1 MSIPQNIKDLLSRGI
16 AIPCPHAVEIGSDI
30 NPDRLSGKG
39 IRLHAGCRLRG
50 SQTYIAQRACIGSE
64 GPVMIDNCYIGPDV
78 ELKCGYFKNAV
89 FLEGASLG
97 YGSHVREGTILE
109 EQASTAHC
117 AGLKQTILMPFVTL
131 GSLINFCDCLMAG
144 GTSRKDH
151 SEVGSSFIHF
161 NFTPHQDKATP
172 SLIGDVPH
180 GVMLDQRP
188 IFLGGQGG
196 LVGPCRLA
204 FGTVSA
210 AGTIVRKDQLK
221 PDHLIFGGAGK
232 GGTIPYKSGALGSSN
247 RILKNNLLYIGNLLA
262 LRAWYCH
269 VRRLFV
275 SECFPEPL
283 FQGLV
288 NILDIGLE
296 ERFKRLREYI
306 RKFEKQKNYVGHYE
320 RFQESVRKPGRE
332 FGDLKTR
339 DAFLQ
344 EVTRHRSSQTSYI
357 DTLPTLPS
365 HTRLT
370 GTQWLQSIVDTVVA
384 EGGGLIKPS
393 D

>member
-1 MSIPQNIKDLLSRGI
+1 MPIPQIVENLLSRGI
-16 AIPCPHAVEIGSDI
+16 EILCPHSVEIGSEI
-30 NPDRLSGKG
+30 NPDRLSGKNV
-39 IRLHAGCRLRG
+39 RLHAGCRLRG
-50 SQTYIAQRACIGSE
+50 SQTYIAQGACIGTE
-64 GPVMIDNCYIGPDV
+64 GPVTIDNCYIGPNV
-78 ELKCGYFKNAV
+78 ELKSGYFKNAV

-117 AGLKQTILMPFVTL
+117 VGLKQTILMPFLTL

-161 NFTPHQDKATP
+161 NFTPNQDKATP

-180 GVMLDQRP
+180 GVMLDQPP

-221 PDHLIFGGAGK
+221 PDHLIFGGTGK

-247 RILKNNLLYIGNLLA
+247 RILKNNLLYIGNMLA
-262 LRAWYCH
+262 LHEWYVH

-275 SECFPEPL
+275 SESFPEPL
-283 FQGLV
+283 FLGL
-288 NILDIGLE
+288 LDTLEIGLK
-296 ERFKRLREYI
+296 ERFKRLCEYV
-306 RKFEKQKNYVGHYE
+306 RKFDKKKNYGEHYE
-320 RFQESVRKPGRE
+320 RFQERVRKPGRE
-332 FGDLKTR
+332 LGDLKTR
-339 DAFLQ
+339 DAFL
-344 EVTRHRSSQTSYI
+344 EDVTRHRASQAGYI
-357 DTLPTLPS
+357 DTLPTLPFQ
-365 HTRLT
+365 TRLT

-384 EGGGLIKPS
+384 AGDGLMNPS